1 MRICGGLVSAAN
13 ALFAFTLGLLVAA
26 GPAFAQGRSDSA
38 PGQNKDKDA
47 KSDNSNPQ
55 KSGSNGSSSG
65 SNGSSSGSRQP
76 SLAAES
82 GIASPATS
90 SSATSAPAAA
100 ANAVVYYGSW
110 LDDASI
116 VSPGDVWIALAT
128 GYWRGDSNR
137 QFDVPVVSAAVGITS
152 RFQAGGS
159 ASFYHF
165 RDPDGLTESG
175 AGTFSAYGKVQL
187 LDPMRAEN
195 AIGIAITPLVE
206 LSPGSSERFGW
217 ALPVNVE
224 TQRGNLRVYGSAGYF
239 SRGSVFGTVGADIPV
254 GSRFSL
260 SANVG
265 QSYASAGTHQTSFGA
280 GFAVGLTPT
289 SGAYVGIG
297 QTVMPAAIGPSGVS
311 LAGGI
316 SFLLPEPKSP

>member
-1 MRICGGLVSAAN
+1 MRRMRICGRLVGVVNTSI
-13 ALFAFTLGLLVAA
+13 AFTLGLLVAS

-38 PGQNKDKDA
+38 PGQSKDKDA
-47 KSDNSNPQ
+47 KSDNPSTQ
-55 KSGSNGSSSG
+55 KSGSNGS
-65 SNGSSSGSRQP
+65 SSSGSRQP

-82 GIASPATS
+82 GIGSPVTS
-90 SSATSAPAAA
+90 SAATSAPAAA

-175 AGTFSAYGKVQL
+175 AGTFSAYGKFQL

-195 AIGIAITPLVE
+195 AIGIAITPLIE

-217 ALPVNVE
+217 ALPVNIE

-239 SRGSVFGTVGADIPV
+239 SRGSVFGTIGADIPV
-254 GSRFSL
+254 GSRFAL

-265 QSYASAGTHQTSFGA
+265 QSYASAGSHQTSFGA
-280 GFAVGLTPT
+280 GFSVGLTPK

-297 QTVMPAAIGPSGVS
+297 QTFMPAAIGPSGVS

-316 SFLLPEPKSP
+316 SFLLPQPKAP

>member
-1 MRICGGLVSAAN
+1 MRRMRICGRLVGVVNTSIAI
-13 ALFAFTLGLLVAA
+13 TLGLLVAS

-38 PGQNKDKDA
+38 PGQSKDKDA
-47 KSDNSNPQ
+47 KSDNPSTQ
-55 KSGSNGSSSG
+55 KSGSNGS
-65 SNGSSSGSRQP
+65 SSSGSRQP

-82 GIASPATS
+82 GIGSPVTS
-90 SSATSAPAAA
+90 SAATSAPAAA

-137 QFDVPVVSAAVGITS
+137 QLDVPVVSAAVGMTS

-175 AGTFSAYGKVQL
+175 AGTFSAYGKFQL

-195 AIGIAITPLVE
+195 AIGIAITPLIE

-217 ALPVNVE
+217 ALPVNIE

-239 SRGSVFGTVGADIPV
+239 SRGSVFGTIGADIPV
-254 GSRFSL
+254 GSRFAL
-260 SANVG
+260 SANIG
-265 QSYASAGTHQTSFGA
+265 QSYASAGSHQTSFGA
-280 GFAVGLTPT
+280 GFSVGLTPK

-297 QTVMPAAIGPSGVS
+297 QTFMPAAIGPSGVS

-316 SFLLPEPKSP
+316 SFLLPQPKAP